1 MVAATAVDRLN
12 PIAAMAHDKKRIVLS
27 EKENMLFRRVL
38 LMWRECSIVQWSKNQ
53 SIECA
58 K

>member
-27 EKENMLFRRVL
+27 EKKYAFSKSVAYVARVL
-38 LMWRECSIVQWSKNQ
+38 HCSMEQKSVN
-53 SIECA
+53 
-58 K
+58 